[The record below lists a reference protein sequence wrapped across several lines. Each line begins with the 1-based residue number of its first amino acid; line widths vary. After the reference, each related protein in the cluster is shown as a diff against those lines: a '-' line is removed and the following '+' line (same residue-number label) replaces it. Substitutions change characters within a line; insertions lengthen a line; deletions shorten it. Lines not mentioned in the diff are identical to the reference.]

1 MHAFILGL
9 ISFMAVSQDA
19 YRMISEERHDI
30 LASHIPN
37 SKDLVL
43 NSIRNNK
50 RLIIYTEKEIP
61 QAYQDWTGSLPGI
74 HSPSYNISAAK
85 PRERFGNPNVEF
97 PWGSPAGTEMVAGKN
112 INSFKF
118 LLLPKDKR
126 IEVKRKYLEGDR
138 IKSFVWTFPTDT
150 VVGEVLQIYHKET
163 SYTFEVRTRRKGPD
177 GGWKVAIYKPF
188 SNLKEFSQF
197 CSQNKVSLE
206 HEEKEISQSH
216 LIFKGEAMAT
226 NLKSIPESL
235 VKKALS
241 LDFVNVIGEEWHK
254 ESFAPTTDADFHIV
268 PKNYSAAT
276 IALNSKSCVRCH
288 ESVLKHANE
297 FDFRRDWYGRVRG
310 SDGIFSFH
318 PFEPSCISYG
328 GIYQGAEIRK
338 EFISNGIVNYEE

>member
-9 ISFMAVSQDA
+9 ISFMAVSQDP

-61 QAYQDWTGSLPGI
+61 QAYQDWVGALPGI
-74 HSPSYNISAAK
+74 HSPSYNISADK

-163 SYTFEVRTRRKGPD
+163 SYTFEVRTRRKGPNGD
-177 GGWKVAIYKPF
+177 WKVAIYKPF
-188 SNLKEFSQF
+188 GNLREFSQF
-197 CSQNKVSLE
+197 CSQNGVSLE

-216 LIFKGEAMAT
+216 LIFKGEAVAT

-318 PFEPSCISYG
+318 PFEPSCISHR

-338 EFISNGIVNYEE
+338 DFISNGIVNYEE